1 MSRQRNLMDA
11 ISNKSSARM
20 ERKISFFIGWL
31 DVSLADDWRGIS
43 GNNNLSVEISNGY
56 SATQE
61 QNKIWRHKY
70 KQTYQMECFPTGW
83 IYLSGWGPK
92 KKLTKKQSEVDISP
106 QIPFFGYNG
115 NTFNMCR
122 FPMSKLWELKSK
134 KQNWNSCQQLG
145 VKKRNLC
152 FGLNCFPVLSQP
164 QIPKGAFQH
173 GSQNLYL
180 KSQQPQWPC
189 KF

>member
-1 MSRQRNLMDA
+1 MWRQKNLMDA

-20 ERKISFFIGWL
+20 ETKISFFIGWL

-61 QNKIWRHKY
+61 RNKIWRHKY
-70 KQTYQMECFPTGW
+70 KQAYQMECFPTGW

-92 KKLTKKQSEVDISP
+92 KKQTKKQSEVDISP
-106 QIPFFGYNG
+106 QVPFFGCNG

-122 FPMSKLWELKSK
+122 FPMSKLIWIK
-134 KQNWNSCQQLG
+134 KQKTKTKLLPTVGSEGNKFVFWAELLSCLITTTNP
-145 VKKRNLC
+145 KMSFSTRLSENLC
-152 FGLNCFPVLSQP
+152 
-164 QIPKGAFQH
+164 
-173 GSQNLYL
+173 L
-180 KSQQPQWPC
+180 KSQQP
-189 KF
+189 